1 MSWHLTIRVP
11 MHILG
16 QTNFVYVLS
25 HCIVLACGKAKV
37 VKGAEVP
44 ERKPP

>member
-1 MSWHLTIRVP
+1 MRIS
-11 MHILG
+11 G
-16 QTNFVYVLS
+16 QTNFVYVLP

-44 ERKPP
+44 ERKPHDRAY

>member
-1 MSWHLTIRVP
+1 MR
-11 MHILG
+11 ILG

-25 HCIVLACGKAKV
+25 HCIVLSCGKAKA
-37 VKGAEVP
+37 VKEAEVP